1 MGPGQWC
8 IFGAIHYI
16 FIRLSKAITEEIYI
30 NQMDEIIC
38 ELTIKQQRL
47 VNKEMLVLMQ
57 GGTRPCVVE

>member
-8 IFGAIHYI
+8 IFGAIRYI